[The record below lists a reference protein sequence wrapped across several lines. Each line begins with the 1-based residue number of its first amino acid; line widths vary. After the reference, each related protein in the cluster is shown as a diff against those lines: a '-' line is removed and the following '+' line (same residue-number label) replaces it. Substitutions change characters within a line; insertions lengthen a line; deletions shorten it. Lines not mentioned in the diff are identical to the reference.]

1 MEKVTITFNK
11 EPFNKNYD
19 EENIELQSSFKY
31 NDKIFIKSKIENI
44 EFSDRSDLINLFE
57 KIRGTD
63 VNSLKLKFYERNYNK
78 WANANFYEQQAFKSL
93 VLIYHWLELS
103 LSNPNDLD
111 VRNNLY
117 NEFIVD
123 WNYTPG
129 SQNTIYLISENN
141 VNNDIN
147 ITLLNQLVKLNLLCK
162 IIVTINKKELQNYF
176 IPPLTPGIP
185 LKYFKSEYDL
195 NGLNTNKLWK
205 NLLKERDL
213 KIKNWVTN
221 RF

>member
-1 MEKVTITFNK
+1 M
-11 EPFNKNYD
+11 
-19 EENIELQSSFKY
+19 
-31 NDKIFIKSKIENI
+31 
-44 EFSDRSDLINLFE
+44 
-57 KIRGTD
+57 
-63 VNSLKLKFYERNYNK
+63 KFYERNYNK

-147 ITLLNQLVKLNLLCK
+147 ITLLNQLVKLNLFR
-162 IIVTINKKELQNYF
+162 IYRT
-176 IPPLTPGIP
+176 
-185 LKYFKSEYDL
+185 
-195 NGLNTNKLWK
+195 KL
-205 NLLKERDL
+205 
-213 KIKNWVTN
+213 
-221 RF
+221 